1 MAPFRA
7 GKNQLPQLIFT
18 SVLCC
23 NRKMCLIAFYETAFR
38 LICAIYSSHHQGVHC
53 ASDVQ
58 LSASGDSGTVTVNV
72 RGNALFN
79 PNSFGGLSVGQRAVH
94 LRVLETT
101 DLHLHLLPYDYYAD
115 RPWAGI
121 GLVSA
126 ADLIEQ
132 ARAEAPNA
140 LLFDNGDFLQGTPM
154 GDYVA
159 HERGLREGDVHP
171 VIAAMNALDF
181 DAITLGNHEFNYG
194 LDFLM
199 KALGGAAFPVVSSNL
214 AVKPGADPRRD
225 KTLVKPYT
233 LIDRIVSDDLGGKHP
248 IRIGVIGFAPPQVVD
263 WDNHALD
270 GRLHARDIVEAARAY
285 VPEMREAGADL
296 IIALAHTGIGAARH
310 SHGMENAAV
319 PLARVPG
326 VDALLTGHSHLIF
339 PSPVFGSLS
348 DVDITAGTIAG
359 KPAVMGGCWGAHI
372 GVIDMLLTRDA
383 GKWDVLGTRS
393 EVRSLSSAAKT
404 GPQERPLRVAQKLAK
419 VVADAH
425 SDTLAAI
432 RRPVGA
438 SQKPLHS
445 YFSHLGELD
454 SLRVVADA
462 QREYVGARITDPDL
476 QALPILSAVAPFKSG
491 GRSGP
496 AGYTD
501 IPRGP
506 LALRH
511 IADLYAFPNAIA
523 ALCLTGAE
531 VIEWLERSASA
542 FNQVRQGS
550 TGTLLRNPDFPG
562 YNFEVID
569 PLDVVIDLSQ
579 PARYDANGTLLDA
592 KAHRVVSVTLNGAA
606 LEADA
611 RLILCTNSYRAGG
624 AGNFAGAHASNLVLA
639 DEAVARDIVRA
650 YVARNEILLK
660 DAPGGL
666 SFVPMPETSV
676 VFETGPAAQQHLEQ
690 ITRFNPEPRGL
701 TRSGFLRL
709 KLDLS
714 GDA

>member
-1 MAPFRA
+1 M
-7 GKNQLPQLIFT
+7 
-18 SVLCC
+18 
-23 NRKMCLIAFYETAFR
+23 
-38 LICAIYSSHHQGVHC
+38 
-53 ASDVQ
+53 
-58 LSASGDSGTVTVNV
+58 
-72 RGNALFN
+72 FN
-79 PNSFGGLSVGQRAVH
+79 PGSFGGLSVGQRAVH

-115 RPWAGI
+115 RPWDGI

-126 ADLIEQ
+126 ANLIEQ

-154 GDYVA
+154 GDFVA
-159 HERGLREGDVHP
+159 HERGLRDGDVHP

-194 LDFLM
+194 LEFLM
-199 KALGGAAFPVVSSNL
+199 KALGAAAFPVVSANL
-214 AVKPGADPRRD
+214 AVKRGADPRRD
-225 KTLVKPYT
+225 TTLVKPYT
-233 LIDRIVSDDLGGKHP
+233 LIDRMVSDDLGGKHP

-270 GRLHARDIVEAARAY
+270 GRLHARDIVETARAY

-296 IIALAHTGIGAARH
+296 IVALAHTGIGSARH
-310 SHGMENAAV
+310 THGMENAAV

-326 VDALLTGHSHLIF
+326 IDALLTGHSHLIF
-339 PSPVFGSLS
+339 PSPVFGSLP

-372 GVIDMLLTRDA
+372 GVIDLLLTRDA
-383 GKWDVLGTRS
+383 GRWDVLGTRS
-393 EVRSLSSAAKT
+393 EVRSLSSSPKAA
-404 GPQERPLRVAQKLAK
+404 PRPRPDTTAEKLAS
-419 VVADAH
+419 VVASAH

-432 RRPVGA
+432 RRPVGT
-438 SQKPLHS
+438 SHKPLHS
-445 YFSHLGELD
+445 YFAHLGEMD

-462 QREYVGARITDPDL
+462 QREYVAARLTDPDL
-476 QALPILSAVAPFKSG
+476 RDLPVLSAVAPFKSG

-501 IPRGP
+501 IPAGP

-523 ALCLTGAE
+523 ALCLTGDQ
-531 VIEWLERSASA
+531 VLDWLERSASA
-542 FNQVRQGS
+542 FNRVRPGS
-550 TGTLLRNPDFPG
+550 TGTVLRDPDFPG

-579 PARYDANGTLLDA
+579 PARFDANGVLIDA

-606 LEADA
+606 LEPDA
-611 RLILCTNSYRAGG
+611 RFILCTNSYRAGG
-624 AGNFAGAHASNLVLA
+624 AGNFSGARASNLVLA
-639 DEAVARDIVRA
+639 DEAVARDIVREH
-650 YVARNEILLK
+650 VARADSLLN
-660 DAPGGL
+660 DAHGSL
-666 SFVPMPETSV
+666 RFVPMPDTSV
-676 VFETGPAAQQHLEQ
+676 VFETGPAAQQHLDQ
-690 ITRFNPEPRGL
+690 IVRFHPEPRGL
-701 TRSGFLRL
+701 TRGGFLRL

-714 GDA
+714 GGA